1 MTVTVHV
8 VGGGLAGSEAAFQ
21 LAERG
26 HRVVLHEMRG
36 VRGTAAHQTDRLAEL
51 VCSNTFKS
59 TELTNAHGL
68 LKAEMR
74 LLGSVVLEGADVARV
89 AAGSALAVD
98 RDVFSA
104 TVSDRVT
111 AHPLITVTREEV
123 TAIPDAPCLI
133 ATGPLTSDAL
143 AESVRA
149 RLGVQSLAFYD
160 AIAPIVSVESVDQS
174 IAFRAARWN
183 KETMPAASEVQGE
196 GTGRGAGDGE
206 QGSAEGEDHASA
218 AEPEG
223 AYLNCPMDKAQ
234 YEAFLDALTTA
245 DQFTAHEFDSA
256 PYFEGCMPVEEMARR
271 GRESLRFGPMKPIGL
286 RDPRTGRRPWAVV
299 QLRRED
305 RAGRMWNLV
314 GCQTRLR
321 IPEQQRV
328 FRLIPGLEGAEFLR
342 FGSIHRNTYLNAP
355 AALTPHLSLRDDPQV
370 LFAGQLTG
378 VEGYT
383 ESTAT
388 GLLAA
393 INLSRLLEGNEPV
406 LPPPVTMLGAL
417 YRHLREAD
425 PAHFQPMNANF
436 GLLEELAAPPRDKM
450 KKRELYAERSLAAM
464 REWMTANGL
473 R

>member
-1 MTVTVHV
+1 V

-36 VRGTAAHQTDRLAEL
+36 VRGTPAHQTDRLAEL

-74 LLGSVVLEGADVARV
+74 LLGSIVLAAADTARV

-98 RDVFSA
+98 RDLFSA
-104 TVSDRVT
+104 AVHDRVVS
-111 AHPLITVTREEV
+111 HPRITVTREEV
-123 TAIPDAPCLI
+123 TVLPAAPCLV

-143 AESVRA
+143 AQSIAA
-149 RLGVQSLAFYD
+149 RLGLQSLAFYD
-160 AIAPIVSVESVDQS
+160 AIAPIIAIESIDTTV
-174 IAFRAARWN
+174 AFRASRWN
-183 KETMPAASEVQGE
+183 KETMANEGQG
-196 GTGRGAGDGE
+196 
-206 QGSAEGEDHASA
+206 
-218 AEPEG
+218 EG
-223 AYLNCPMDKAQ
+223 AYLNCPMDKGQ
-234 YEAFLDALTTA
+234 YEAFMDALAEA
-245 DQFTAHEFDSA
+245 DQFTAHEFDKV

-271 GRESLRFGPMKPIGL
+271 GRESLRFGPMKPVGL
-286 RDPRTGRRPWAVV
+286 RDPRTGKRPWAVV
-299 QLRRED
+299 QLRAED
-305 RAGRMWNLV
+305 RAGRMWNIV

-328 FRLIPGLEGAEFLR
+328 FRMIPALEQAEFLR

-393 INLSRLLEGNEPV
+393 INLSRMLAGEEPV
-406 LPPPVTMLGAL
+406 IPPPVTMLGAL

-425 PAHFQPMNANF
+425 AAHFQPMNANF
-436 GLLEELAAPPRDKM
+436 GLLEELADPPRDKQR
-450 KKRELYAERSLAAM
+450 KRELYAERSLAAM
-464 REWMTANGL
+464 QAWVAEHGL
-473 R
+473 A